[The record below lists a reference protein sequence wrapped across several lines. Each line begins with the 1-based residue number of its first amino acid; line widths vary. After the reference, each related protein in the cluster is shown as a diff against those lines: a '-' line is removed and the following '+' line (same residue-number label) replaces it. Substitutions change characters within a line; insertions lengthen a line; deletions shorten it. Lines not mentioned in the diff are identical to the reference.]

1 MIMASLSGNKRVFRW
16 AIKSAC
22 MWAILMANPQANAEE
37 ANRIRDALSGA
48 LGATLCAESA
58 TLAGWCAALGT
69 EAAYWIDRGLSLA
82 IDRHFETRDQKFA
95 DSHQITICYPDGHC
109 IRPRNQ

>member
-1 MIMASLSGNKRVFRW
+1 MASLSGNKRVFRW

-48 LGATLCAESA
+48 LGATLCAGIGNIGRVVCGS
-58 TLAGWCAALGT
+58 W
-69 EAAYWIDRGLSLA
+69 Y
-82 IDRHFETRDQKFA
+82 
-95 DSHQITICYPDGHC
+95 
-109 IRPRNQ
+109 